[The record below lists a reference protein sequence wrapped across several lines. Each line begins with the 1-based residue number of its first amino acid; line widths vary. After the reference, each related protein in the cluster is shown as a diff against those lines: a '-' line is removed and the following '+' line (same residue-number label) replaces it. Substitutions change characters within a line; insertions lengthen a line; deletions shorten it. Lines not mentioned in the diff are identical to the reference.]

1 MDTTQIA
8 GVVPVYPSIDQKAHD
23 LTILYLKHQNIK
35 DLSATELTNKYK
47 DVSNEI
53 KELLK

>member
-8 GVVPVYPSIDQKAHD
+8 GYVPVYPTPDQKAHD
-23 LTILYLKHQNIK
+23 LAILYLKHQDIK
-35 DLSATELTNKYK
+35 SLSITDLTNKYK

-53 KELLK
+53 LELLK